1 MQKEKKKKKGDAKME
16 NDETTI
22 KIKVL
27 EKHEE
32 IRKELYDHLDDVF
45 CQFGPGHCSGKLKL
59 TRRFLKK
66 KELTKTE
73 FEEMILLLQHF
84 GGYCDCE
91 VVFNVYKPFPVGKV
105 VVITV

>member
-1 MQKEKKKKKGDAKME
+1 ME
-16 NDETTI
+16 NNEIT
-22 KIKVL
+22 IKVL

-45 CQFGPGHCSGKLKL
+45 AKFGIDHCSGKLKL

-66 KELTKTE
+66 KGLTKDE
-73 FEEMILLLQHF
+73 FKEMILLLQHF

-91 VVFNVYKPFPVGKV
+91 VVLNVFEPFPVGE
-105 VVITV
+105 TVTIIA

>member
-1 MQKEKKKKKGDAKME
+1 ME

-66 KELTKTE
+66 KEQL
-73 FEEMILLLQHF
+73 
-84 GGYCDCE
+84 
-91 VVFNVYKPFPVGKV
+91 
-105 VVITV
+105 